1 MFAMQ
6 KVGVVIEI
14 IRLQDKKEQKKY
26 IFTQDQVNCGIHC
39 QWIVQRPKAQA
50 DSGAYYKNFIRKKQ
64 NLRLNTKMWT

>member
-26 IFTQDQVNCGIHC
+26 IFTQDQVKLWNSLPMDCA
-39 QWIVQRPKAQA
+39 KTKTQA
-50 DSGAYYKNFIRKKQ
+50 DSGAYYKKFIRKKQ

>member
-1 MFAMQ
+1 MQ

-50 DSGAYYKNFIRKKQ
+50 DSGAYYKKNHKKETEFEAKYKDVD
-64 NLRLNTKMWT
+64 LT